1 MGFIN
6 LKKEKIRRIFSII
19 LILTGL
25 ILLIITPPLR
35 ITLLGYT
42 LSGFV
47 LGGILGL
54 VGVILFL
61 EA

>member
-1 MGFIN
+1 MELIN
-6 LKKEKIRRIFSII
+6 LKKDKIKKNSFNYTNISRI
-19 LILTGL
+19 

-54 VGVILFL
+54 VGVISFL

>member
-1 MGFIN
+1 MELIN
-6 LKKEKIRRIFSII
+6 LNKTKIQRTFSII
-19 LILTGL
+19 LILTGITL
-25 ILLIITPPLR
+25 MTLTPPPTINILS
-35 ITLLGYT
+35 YT

-54 VGVILFL
+54 VGVIFLL

>member
-1 MGFIN
+1 MT
-6 LKKEKIRRIFSII
+6 L
-19 LILTGL
+19 
-25 ILLIITPPLR
+25 TPPP
-35 ITLLGYT
+35 IINILGYT